1 MKTITEQEGT
11 ENTTLN
17 ELVEPDSELKNI
29 IVEYVGASSEESM
42 HNNEVTVQM
51 IVDVFAKEFPE
62 FLMSVAEENWIRGYK
77 QGINDVQI
85 GMELSE
91 KENISEEQW
100 VEEHQTHSD
109 GVGDV

>member
-11 ENTTLN
+11 GNTTLN

-29 IVEYVGASSEESM
+29 IVEYVGINSEESI

-51 IVDVFAKEFPE
+51 IVDIFAKEFPE

-77 QGINDVQI
+77 QGINDVQV
-85 GMELSE
+85 GMELA
-91 KENISEEQW
+91 KEDQ
-100 VEEHQTHSD
+100 
-109 GVGDV
+109 